1 MLKISARVASAVG
14 HRSNTA
20 RSWQVTDGTACVEKL
35 HRRSLR
41 SFRTH
46 RHTSASAQAVTAI
59 TPLPLRPWVLSAS
72 SSLGVIGDSPMHR
85 ALAVRVEAAVEH
97 NCQLRKHLSTLRAQ
111 AKAEVA
117 VAHQL
122 RAQIR
127 AWNAVVHLRLLRP
140 TIWRAI
146 ELSERYGT
154 LRERTAILML
164 AEAFMSGNDTI
175 EKIAQAA

>member
-1 MLKISARVASAVG
+1 
-14 HRSNTA
+14 
-20 RSWQVTDGTACVEKL
+20 
-35 HRRSLR
+35 
-41 SFRTH
+41 
-46 RHTSASAQAVTAI
+46 
-59 TPLPLRPWVLSAS
+59 
-72 SSLGVIGDSPMHR
+72 MHR

-97 NCQLRKHLSTLRAQ
+97 NWQLRKHLRTLRAQ